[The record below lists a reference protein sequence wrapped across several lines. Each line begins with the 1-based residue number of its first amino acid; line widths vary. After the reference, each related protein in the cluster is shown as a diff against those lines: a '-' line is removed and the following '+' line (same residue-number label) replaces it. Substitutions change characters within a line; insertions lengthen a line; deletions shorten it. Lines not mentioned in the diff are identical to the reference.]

1 MKHELRASIL
11 DSCTLISS
19 NFSGKLRNA
28 LVNYM
33 EEISTTPE
41 ERIITMNEIDDSSI
55 YIINKGEVEIVHEG
69 RNKMGE
75 IYKRN

>member
-1 MKHELRASIL
+1 
-11 DSCTLISS
+11 
-19 NFSGKLRNA
+19 
-28 LVNYM
+28 M

-69 RNKMGE
+69 KNKMGE